1 MKLSTTSFVSALCFA
16 SGLWVNS
23 ASAQTS
29 GNGFYVGAGLNASAS
44 STDKVALPSS
54 SSDRSG
60 QGAKVNAGYQVTPN
74 YGVEAGWSGL
84 GTFSETYKTTVGTT
98 TQKYK
103 VNTTYVAATGRWGV
117 SENLS
122 LVAKAGVGFNKVSGT
137 NVLPVSD
144 NLLGTKTALFS
155 SAGLSYKLSPTTAV
169 TLDYDVAGKRS
180 NKVYAHA
187 LTVGLQYNF

>member
-1 MKLSTTSFVSALCFA
+1 VKASITSCLSILCLATFFAVS
-16 SGLWVNS
+16 S
-23 ASAQTS
+23 AYAQSAA
-29 GNGFYVGAGLNASAS
+29 NGFYVGAGLNASAS
-44 STDKVALPSS
+44 ATGKISTPSVGR
-54 SSDRSG
+54 DRTG
-60 QGAKVNAGYQVTPN
+60 QGAKVNAGYQITPK

-84 GTFSETYKTTVGTT
+84 GSFSETYKTASGAT

-103 VNTTYVAATGRWGV
+103 VNTTHLAATGRWGV
-117 SENLS
+117 TENLS
-122 LVAKAGVGFNKVSGT
+122 VVAKAGVGFNKVSG
-137 NVLPVSD
+137 NNLLPVSD